1 MVRLLGRLL
10 NLSEFSHLR
19 DEGDHNFNEKSSI
32 NIKLHKILKLLCKS
46 ICVKHLIMLELFNE
60 PER

>member
-46 ICVKHLIMLELFNE
+46 IYVKQLDHV
-60 PER
+60 RVV